1 MQQLNA
7 RSIARSSRKVSSL
20 ATNLIFVF
28 YARALFRFVE
38 KSSRLSV
45 ELRVRDH
52 RNGAR
57 FCQSKALIW
66 PQRREK
72 NLPLAKQRPRR
83 TSERYAE
90 RQSAEE
96 AKERASKMKLD
107 LCKRTIEC
115 VFAEI
120 CSPRW

>member
-7 RSIARSSRKVSSL
+7 RSIARSSVKVSSL

-28 YARALFRFVE
+28 HARALFRFVE

-52 RNGAR
+52 RNGLVFAKAKLR
-57 FCQSKALIW
+57 FGHKD
-66 PQRREK
+66 EK
-72 NLPLAKQRPRR
+72 KIFHLPAQRPTR